1 MSATAVAVVAGATG
15 LVGQA
20 LVRQLAADGAW
31 REVRA
36 LTRRDLPP
44 GLAGPGVAPVQV
56 DYSRLE
62 PPPPWAAAEHVFCAL
77 GTTMR
82 QAGSREA
89 FRRVDFDY
97 PVALARATLA
107 RGARHF
113 LLVSAVGASTDSRFF
128 YNRVKGEVEAAIA
141 GLGFRSVTIAR
152 PSLLLGDRGTFRW
165 AEQVGRVAG
174 IVAPA
179 RWRPVSADRVARA
192 LIAAARRDEPGVRI
206 LENPELRTAAAHKR
220 AMESSR

>member
-1 MSATAVAVVAGATG
+1 MSERAVAVVAGATG

-44 GLAGPGVAPVQV
+44 GLAGPGVVPVQV

-113 LLVSAVGASTDSRFF
+113 LLVSAVGASPDSRFF

-141 GLGFRSVTIAR
+141 ALGFRSVTIAR
-152 PSLLLGDRGTFRW
+152 PSLLLGDRGTFRL
-165 AEQVGRVAG
+165 GRAG
-174 IVAPA
+174 GKGGRHLRAAAVAPRVGGAGRPSAGLGGQA
-179 RWRPVSADRVARA
+179 RRAGRQDSGESGIARRPVSRVNR
-192 LIAAARRDEPGVRI
+192 G
-206 LENPELRTAAAHKR
+206 
-220 AMESSR
+220 